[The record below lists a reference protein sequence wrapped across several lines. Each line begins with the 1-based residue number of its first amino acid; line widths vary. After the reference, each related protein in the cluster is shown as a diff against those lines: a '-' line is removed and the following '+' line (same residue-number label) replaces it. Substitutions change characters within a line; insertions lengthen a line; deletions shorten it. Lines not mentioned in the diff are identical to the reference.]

1 MTHHDADDQS
11 EPVYEELVRRLQ
23 MMNESHG
30 VYVSYSS
37 RMEGEAVQ
45 QSAVHGHH
53 IYKKVWRP
61 DIGQELPVLPE
72 PNNRHDSGSNLY
84 G

>member
-1 MTHHDADDQS
+1 MYA
-11 EPVYEELVRRLQ
+11 
-23 MMNESHG
+23 
-30 VYVSYSS
+30 SYSL

-72 PNNRHDSGSNLY
+72 PNCHDRQVVPIYDPHSHSAIIFACLF
-84 G
+84 